1 MATVQAF
8 EAAVQSFLGVPYL
21 FGGTT
26 RAGIDCSGLIMEAA
40 QKVGIT
46 IPRTTTAQ
54 WAALPHV
61 PVEDVQPGDLVY
73 FTGGDPPSPG
83 HVGMVDKTGTTF
95 SMIDAPFTGVDVRT
109 DTFTVPGSGDMHV
122 VGFARVPGLTGLGAQ
137 ENIDSSGGAALS
149 GGGGILSLP
158 SQVTSFFD
166 DATRFAQAAMWLV
179 NPENWMRVIA
189 GLAGA
194 ALAVAGVGFLI
205 KAA

>member
-8 EAAVQSFLGVPYL
+8 EAAVKSYLGVPYK

-26 RAGIDCSGLIMEAA
+26 RAGIDCSALIMEAA
-40 QKVGIT
+40 QAVGIS

-61 PVEDVQPGDLVY
+61 PVGDVEPGDLVY
-73 FTGGDPPSPG
+73 FTGADPPSPG
-83 HVGMVDKTGTTF
+83 HVGMVDATGNTF
-95 SMIDAPFTGVDVRT
+95 SMIDAPFTGVDVRQ
-109 DTFTVPGSGDMHV
+109 DSFTVPGQGDMHV

-137 ENIDSSGGAALS
+137 ESIDPTAPPSS
-149 GGGGILSLP
+149 GGGILSLP

-179 NPENWMRVIA
+179 NPENWMRIIA
-189 GLAGA
+189 GLLGAG
-194 ALAVAGVGFLI
+194 LAVAGVGFLI

>member
-8 EAAVQSFLGVPYL
+8 EAAVQSFIGVPYR

-26 RAGIDCSGLIMEAA
+26 RAGIDCSGLIMAAA

-54 WAALPHV
+54 WGALPHV
-61 PVEDVQPGDLVY
+61 PLADVLPGDLVY
-73 FTGGDPPSPG
+73 FTGADPPSPG

-95 SMIDAPFTGVDVRT
+95 SMIDAPFTGVDVRQ
-109 DTFTVPGSGDMHV
+109 DTFTVPGQGDMHI

-137 ENIDSSGGAALS
+137 ENIDSSAPAL
-149 GGGGILSLP
+149 GGGGVLSLP

-166 DATRFAQAAMWLV
+166 DMTRFASAAMWVV
-179 NPENWMRVIA
+179 NPENWMRIIA
-189 GLAGA
+189 GLLGAG
-194 ALAVAGVGFLI
+194 LAVAGVGFLI